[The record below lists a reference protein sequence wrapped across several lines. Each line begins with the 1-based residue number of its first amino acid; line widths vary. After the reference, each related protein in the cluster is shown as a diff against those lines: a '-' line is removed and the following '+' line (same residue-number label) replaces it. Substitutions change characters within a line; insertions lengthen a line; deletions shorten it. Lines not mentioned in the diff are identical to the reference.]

1 MKSENLYWIWLADR
15 LSVASKR
22 LLPLLETFGTPFEIF
37 NLSEEELSAS
47 DSVSEDL
54 AHRLADKSLEK
65 AYQTI
70 DYCTTHQIGILS
82 YADPYYPSRLK
93 NLQDPPAV
101 LYYKGTLMPLDN
113 KVCIAV
119 VGTRK
124 MSEYGLQMRE
134 KQKAK
139 RYYGILEK
147 QFKNYFVKAD
157 KKEGQTGENLLTM
170 IERRL
175 DNVVYRM
182 GMADSRRE
190 ARQLVRHGHF
200 RVNGRK
206 VDIPSYITK
215 KGDVITLREQSRK
228 SARIKMLVE
237 NISARSVPAWITM
250 DKENIQATINA
261 LPART
266 DIDFPIEE
274 HLIVELYSK

>member
-1 MKSENLYWIWLADR
+1 MARYTGPVCKLCRRENTKLFL
-15 LSVASKR
+15 K
-22 LLPLLETFGTPFEIF
+22 G
-37 NLSEEELSAS
+37 
-47 DSVSEDL
+47 
-54 AHRLADKSLEK
+54 DK
-65 AYQTI
+65 
-70 DYCTTHQIGILS
+70 C
-82 YADPYYPSRLK
+82 
-93 NLQDPPAV
+93 
-101 LYYKGTLMPLDN
+101 
-113 KVCIAV
+113 
-119 VGTRK
+119 
-124 MSEYGLQMRE
+124 MSEKCPMNDPKVKIPGPHGDRRRKLTEYGTQLRE